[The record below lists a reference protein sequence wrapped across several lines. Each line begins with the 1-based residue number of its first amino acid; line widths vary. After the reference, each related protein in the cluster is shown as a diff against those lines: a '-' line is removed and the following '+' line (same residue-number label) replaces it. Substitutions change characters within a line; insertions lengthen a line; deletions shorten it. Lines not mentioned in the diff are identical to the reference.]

1 MMKLTFLHL
10 PVWIILSILFAPLG
24 MAAPANDNLNA
35 AIDIT
40 NLPYTHQQSTIEA
53 GNEPAELLSK
63 CFNDRTTPFVS
74 ASVWYQYTAT
84 RKKTV
89 TYDTLGS
96 DYDTLLSVWQGTR
109 HPLTEVACNDD
120 NGNQIQSLLSLSMK
134 KGTTYYINVSG
145 FRGVSGNLV
154 LNSRS
159 VDSLNNDDLADA
171 IEITPEADLSYSNAQ
186 NALNATD
193 ESKELVASCGAES
206 QGSVWYQYTADKTQ
220 RVVFDTVSSDYNT
233 ILAVWA
239 GSQHPLKEIVCNDG
253 DGGAASRVSVEITNG
268 TTYYISVATGKV
280 GGGSSLPRTGLLVM
294 NMSAPPPNDNI
305 ANALLIEGPL
315 PYLNNQNTGGA
326 TLESDEPSPS
336 CSPDSI
342 ASVWYLYTPSVDYD
356 NVVFSTVNSSYD
368 TVLSLWQGTDHSLT
382 EVACNENVAVLTQ
395 EVTQLGS
402 ASQIS
407 MPVTKNETISINVGS
422 EYGETGNLI
431 LRVEEGKADFEITS
445 YPTPSITN
453 CQKSTLTIID
463 PNEPERFFESSDAL
477 KVKISTTGKAMAISD
492 PLSYQWYQGKSGD
505 ESIPVGTKSHFTTP
519 PLQKD
524 SKYWVHIANPTGTL
538 DSETITVTVNEP
550 THANGI
556 GVNAQGNEMANKA
569 NFTGQLTRLSTG
581 VSGNNLSLRKTD
593 EVSIAFTVAVDSK
606 HFSESA
612 DVLAVARYVTEFS
625 DQFYMRNNNIWEVW
639 EDVDTASGISN
650 LMAAQTDIALPN
662 CLEVRVYEDSLESL
676 SAGKLTIYVG
686 YRLTNTGS
694 VFYNAE
700 PINFTVK

>member
-1 MMKLTFLHL
+1 
-10 PVWIILSILFAPLG
+10 
-24 MAAPANDNLNA
+24 MAAPANDNLTA

-63 CFNDRTTPFVS
+63 CFNDLTTQFVS
-74 ASVWYQYTAT
+74 ASVWYKYTAT
-84 RKKTV
+84 RNKKV

-96 DYDTLLSVWQGTR
+96 DYDTLLSVWQGTH
-109 HPLTEVACNDD
+109 HPLTEVVCNDD

-134 KGTTYYINVSG
+134 KGATYYINVSG
-145 FRGVSGNLV
+145 FRGVSGNLI

-159 VDSLNNDDLADA
+159 VGSLTNDDLADA

-186 NALNATD
+186 KALDATD
-193 ESKELVASCGAES
+193 ESKELAASCGAES

-239 GSQHPLKEIVCNDG
+239 GSQHPLKEIVCHDG

-280 GGGSSLPRTGLLVM
+280 GGGSLLPRTGLLVM
-294 NMSAPPPNDNI
+294 NMSAPPPNDNM

-315 PYLNNQNTGGA
+315 PYINSQNTGGA
-326 TLESDEPSPS
+326 TIESDELSPS
-336 CSPDSI
+336 CSPDAI

-368 TVLSLWQGTDHSLT
+368 TVLSLWQGTDYPLT
-382 EVACNENVAVLTQ
+382 ELACNDDVAVLTQ
-395 EVTQLGS
+395 EVTQLGG

-407 MPVTKNETISINVGS
+407 RPVTKNETIYIDVGS
-422 EYGETGNLI
+422 ADGETGNLI

-445 YPTPSITN
+445 YPTPSITS
-453 CQKSTLTIID
+453 CQKSTLAIVD
-463 PNEPERFFESSDAL
+463 PKEPKRFLESADAL
-477 KVKISTTGKAMAISD
+477 KVEISTIGKAIDISD
-492 PLSYQWYQGKSGD
+492 PLSYQWYQGESGD
-505 ESIPVGTKSHFTTP
+505 ESTPISTESHFTTP
-519 PLQKD
+519 PLEKD

-556 GVNAQGNEMANKA
+556 GVDAQGSGIANKV
-569 NFTGQLTRLSTG
+569 NFTGQITRLSTG
-581 VSGNNLSLRKTD
+581 VSGNNLSLRQRD

-606 HFSESA
+606 HISESA

-625 DQFYMRNNNIWEVW
+625 DEFYMRDNNIWQVW
-639 EDVDTASGISN
+639 KDVGTASGISN
-650 LMAAQTDIALPN
+650 LTAAQTDISLPN
-662 CLEVRVYEDSLESL
+662 CLDVMVYEDSLEYL

>member
-10 PVWIILSILFAPLG
+10 LAWIIVSILFAPLG

-63 CFNDRTTPFVS
+63 CFNDLTTQFVS
-74 ASVWYQYTAT
+74 ASVWYKYTAT
-84 RKKTV
+84 RNKKV

-96 DYDTLLSVWQGTR
+96 DYDTLLSVWKGTR

-145 FRGVSGNLV
+145 FRGLSGNLI

-159 VDSLNNDDLADA
+159 VGSLTNDDLADA

-193 ESKELVASCGAES
+193 ESKELAASCGAES

-233 ILAVWA
+233 ILTVWA
-239 GSQHPLKEIVCNDG
+239 GSQHPLRKIVCNDG
-253 DGGAASRVSVEITNG
+253 DGGPDSRVSAALTKG
-268 TTYYISVATGKV
+268 TYYISVATGKV
-280 GGGSSLPRTGLLVM
+280 GGGSLLPQTGLLVM
-294 NMSAPPPNDNI
+294 NMSAPPPNDNM

-315 PYLNNQNTGGA
+315 PYINTQNTGGA
-326 TLESDEPSPS
+326 TMESDERPPS
-336 CSPDSI
+336 CSPDAI

-368 TVLSLWQGTDHSLT
+368 TVLSLWQGTDYPLT
-382 EVACNENVAVLTQ
+382 EVACNDNVAVLTQ

-407 MPVTKNETISINVGS
+407 MPVTKNETIYIDVGS

-431 LRVEEGKADFEITS
+431 LRVEEGKADFDITS
-445 YPTPSITN
+445 YPTPSITS
-453 CQKSTLTIID
+453 CQKSTLAIID
-463 PNEPERFFESSDAL
+463 PNEPKRFFESADAL
-477 KVKISTTGKAMAISD
+477 KVKISTTGKAIVISD
-492 PLSYQWYQGKSGD
+492 PLSYQWYQGESGD
-505 ESIPVGTKSHFTTP
+505 ESTPVGTKGHFTTP
-519 PLQKD
+519 PLEKD
-524 SKYWVHIANPTGTL
+524 TKYWVHIANPTGTL
-538 DSETITVTVNEP
+538 DSETITVKVNEP

-556 GVNAQGNEMANKA
+556 GVDAQGSEIANKA
-569 NFTGQLTRLSTG
+569 NFTGKLTRLSTG

-612 DVLAVARYVTEFS
+612 DVLAVARHVTEFS
-625 DQFYMRNNNIWEVW
+625 DQFYMRDNNLWQIWENVG
-639 EDVDTASGISN
+639 TASGLSN
-650 LMAAQTDIALPN
+650 LTAAQTDISLPN
-662 CLEVRVYEDSLESL
+662 CLEVMVYEGSLEDL
-676 SAGKLTIYVG
+676 FGKLTIYVG

-694 VFYNAE
+694 VFYNGE
-700 PINFTVK
+700 TINLTVE